1 MAQYYNLS
9 LTNSNDTEID
19 LQITDDTYVP
29 ILKKASDYK
38 VSVLKFSFPSENPTF
53 IIDNDN
59 DYKLKFS
66 MNTYLLGSY
75 GSLSQ
80 EYSLFKS
87 ADFNIGNIN
96 DFLENFNRTSIL
108 AHRDL
113 LNQLC
118 NRYTSVDMLNNTFPI
133 NSMKTVNVN
142 SNYSPEFNF
151 KEFTLDFSTGIAV
164 DMMVCSI
171 EADFSFGV
179 VNGDNVFVE
188 IELIDALGNS
198 MTIMSNKRL
207 KKFQRV
213 YFTDGSIN
221 SQSTTSILDKTN
233 YQPLEPFSKLIIQAD
248 HSQRGNWKLRVHN
261 HHVGLLSTVQI
272 DANIKVMFSPI
283 YNSPFNTTDLRYPK
297 IAPALHYNQ
306 QSKTISLLY
315 DEQIHR
321 SAFTIELSKK
331 LYNILPFEGVRQS
344 NGNYVLQI
352 PQEILTNTKI
362 ARIISYETTD
372 IFSTYKLIDISTI
385 ILKTNLPVSGEYSS
399 NTTDR
404 ILMSLDVSASDLNSS
419 VFEFVNNSIASRS
432 YQLISD
438 LPLQQ
443 IGVSVFLK
451 YRSTGKVIPAKLPPF
466 TTFQMLLKF
475 IPNTEHF

>member
-1 MAQYYNLS
+1 MSQYYNLS
-9 LTNSNDTEID
+9 LTNSNNTEID
-19 LQITDDTYVP
+19 LKITDDTYVP

-53 IIDNDN
+53 IIDNDD
-59 DYKLKFS
+59 DYKMKFS
-66 MNTYLLGSY
+66 INTYIQQAY
-75 GSLSQ
+75 GTLSQ
-80 EYSLFKS
+80 ERSLFKS
-87 ADFNIGNIN
+87 VDFNIGNIN
-96 DFLENFNRTSIL
+96 DFLENFNRSAIL

-118 NRYTSVDMLNNTFPI
+118 NTYTSFGV
-133 NSMKTVNVN
+133 SSSSKTVNVTTDYN
-142 SNYSPEFNF
+142 ATTSFQEFI
-151 KEFTLDFSTGIAV
+151 LDFSTGIA
-164 DMMVCSI
+164 DDLMVCSI
-171 EADFSFGV
+171 EADFSFSV
-179 VNGDNVFVE
+179 VRGDPALVE
-188 IELIDALGNS
+188 IELIDPLNNS
-198 MTIMSNKRL
+198 MTIMSNKRVVMN
-207 KKFQRV
+207 QRV
-213 YFTDGSIN
+213 YFSDGSIN
-221 SQSTTSILDKTN
+221 SQSTTNTLDKLN

-248 HSQRGNWKLRVHN
+248 NTQKGNWKLRIYN
-261 HHVGLLSTVQI
+261 RSAGLLSFI
-272 DANIKVMFSPI
+272 GMNANVKLMFSP
-283 YNSPFNTTDLRYPK
+283 YTNSPFTQVNIRYPK
-297 IAPALHYNQ
+297 IVPALHYNQ
-306 QSKTISLLY
+306 QAKTISLLY

-331 LYNILPFEGVRQS
+331 LYNILPFEGIRQA

-352 PQEILTNTKI
+352 PQEILTNAKI
-362 ARIISYETTD
+362 CRIISYETTD
-372 IFSTYKLIDISTI
+372 IFSTYKLIDIQTI

-443 IGVSVFLK
+443 IGISVFLK
-451 YRSTGKVIPAKLPPF
+451 YRSTGTVVQAKLPPF

-475 IPNTEHF
+475 IPNSEKF